1 MTMKIN
7 LDWHWSKFST
17 VWLLMILFVPLVQR
31 LHINPDWVLFI
42 EQGQTFFLLFCF
54 VFTLI
59 STLYSRLT
67 GEERAFWLWASL
79 WWLVLLGRDQNWGRQ
94 TFSGY
99 SHAFY
104 HGIAAV
110 LILGLILML
119 LWPRLRAGIKYYYH
133 KPFPA
138 WNFLLAAT
146 GFLLADAVE
155 RGRWIAQF
163 ILYNPIYDDMLEE
176 LYECPF
182 ILALFTISA
191 ALQWRTI
198 IGSDRKIIKAS

>member
-1 MTMKIN
+1 MKMN
-7 LDWHWSKFST
+7 LDWHWSKSST

-31 LHINPDWVLFI
+31 LHINPDWMIFI
-42 EQGQTFFLLFCF
+42 ERGQTFFLLFCF
-54 VFTLI
+54 VFTLL

-94 TFSGY
+94 TYSGY
-99 SHAFY
+99 SYVFY

-110 LILGLILML
+110 LILGLVLML

-133 KPFPA
+133 QPFPV
-138 WNFLLAAT
+138 WDFLLAAT

-163 ILYNPIYDDMLEE
+163 ILYNPIYDDILEE

-198 IGSDRKIIKAS
+198 IGSDKKIIKAS